1 MSRLIT
7 GLVLAT
13 AALAALLLATP
24 PLFALLLTG
33 VILATQWEYYS
44 LFEGRPEHAKRP
56 LGLAFSAIVALSF
69 YGGTSTAAATVTLA
83 TMGMLTWILFLERNR
98 ERAIHTTAITLFGMA
113 YTAWNLGH
121 LMLIREL
128 PHGRGA
134 LLVLFLAIWGGD
146 SGAYYAGKHLG
157 RHRIFPAV
165 SPKKTWEGSIAG
177 LATSVVAATA
187 AAAALYPPVSLPEAA
202 LLGLAVGV
210 AGQLGD
216 LFESMLKRSAG
227 IKDSSHLLP
236 GHGGL
241 LDRLDSLIFA
251 TPVFYYLD
259 RVLIP

>member
-1 MSRLIT
+1 MARIAT
-7 GLVLAT
+7 GIALAA
-13 AALAALLLATP
+13 AALAALMLAP
-24 PLFALLLTG
+24 LPLFALLLAA
-33 VILATQWEYYS
+33 VIVATQWEYYD
-44 LFEGRPEHAKRP
+44 LFSGRPEHAKRP
-56 LGLAFSAIVALSF
+56 LGLGFSAVVALSF
-69 YGGTSTAAATVTLA
+69 YGGLATAAATATLA

-98 ERAIHTTAITLFGMA
+98 ERAIHTTAITLFGMV
-113 YTAWNLGH
+113 YTGWNLGH
-121 LMLIREL
+121 LMLLRLL

-134 LLVLFLAIWGGD
+134 LMLLFLAIWGAD
-146 SGAYYAGKHLG
+146 TAAYYAGKHLG

-177 LATSVVAATA
+177 LAAAA
-187 AAAALYPPVSLPEAA
+187 AAAALAAAALYPPLAPAPAA
-202 LLGLAVGV
+202 GLGLAIGV

-251 TPVFYYLD
+251 TPVTYYLL
-259 RVLIP
+259 RLVAG

>member
-1 MSRLIT
+1 MTRLLT
-7 GLVLAT
+7 GLCLAA
-13 AALAALLLATP
+13 AALAALLLAP
-24 PLFALLLTG
+24 SPLFALLLTA
-33 VILATQWEYYS
+33 VILATQWEYYG
-44 LFEGRPEHAKRP
+44 LFTGRPEHAKRP
-56 LGLAFSAIVALSF
+56 LGLAFSALVALSF
-69 YGGTSTAAATVTLA
+69 YWGVEAAAATLSLA
-83 TMGMLTWILFLERNR
+83 AMAMLTWILFLERSR

-134 LLVLFLAIWGGD
+134 LIVLFVAIWAGD
-146 SGAYYAGKHLG
+146 TGAYYAGKNLG

-177 LATSVVAATA
+177 LIASMVATAIAAATV
-187 AAAALYPPVSLPEAA
+187 YPPLTPPHAL

-241 LDRLDSLIFA
+241 LDRLDSLIFGA
-251 TPVFYYLD
+251 PVFYYLSQ
-259 RVLIP
+259 LLAG